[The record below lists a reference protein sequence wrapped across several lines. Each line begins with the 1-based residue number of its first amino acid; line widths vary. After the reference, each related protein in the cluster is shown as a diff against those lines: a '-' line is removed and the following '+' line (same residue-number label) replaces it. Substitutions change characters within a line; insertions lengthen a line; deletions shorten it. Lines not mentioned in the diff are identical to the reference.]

1 MKPVRIFGREPALWV
16 GFLTSALA
24 VAGALGLDGL
34 SAGQAAAI
42 GGGLNAVGA
51 VVSAWQTRPIAPSIY
66 TNAVAAGAAVA
77 AAYGAHASPEL
88 VLVINGAVL
97 SALTLL
103 TRGQV
108 SPTGAVEAVA
118 PPAPPPAVPVDAAP
132 AGVTPGDRQVPPG
145 DVRFR

>member
-24 VAGALGLDGL
+24 VGGAIGIDGL
-34 SAGQAAAI
+34 SPLQAVAI

-51 VVSAWQTRPIAPSIY
+51 AVSAWQTRPVAPAVY
-66 TNAVAAGAAVA
+66 TNAAAALVAVA
-77 AAYGAHASPEL
+77 AAYGWHASPEL
-88 VLVINGAVL
+88 VLALDGAVL

-103 TRGQV
+103 LRGHV